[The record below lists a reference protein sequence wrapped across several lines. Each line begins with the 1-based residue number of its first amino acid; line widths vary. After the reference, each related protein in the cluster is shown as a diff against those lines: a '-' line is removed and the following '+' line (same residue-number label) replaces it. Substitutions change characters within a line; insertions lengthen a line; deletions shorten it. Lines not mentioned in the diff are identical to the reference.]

1 MEWEPSINVGNW
13 LVLSVVIMPT
23 TSLAGLSMDLEIL
36 ILRVEGMISRRSGR
50 RRRREGRSFVLVLHY
65 IRNVLMNMRR
75 MLRDARRY
83 HGGGGGGRGAAFLML
98 KIGTK

>member
-75 MLRDARRY
+75 MPNITVITRSVSIRLN
-83 HGGGGGGRGAAFLML
+83 GRCSV
-98 KIGTK
+98 